1 MARVRSSVPSRSRRK
16 KVLKAAKGFRGARSR
31 RYKVANQAVFRA
43 QTNAYRD
50 RKRRKRDFR
59 KLWITRIN
67 AAARNN
73 DMSYSR
79 FMHGLKL
86 ADININRK
94 MLSEMAVNDKSSFSE
109 LVQMSKQ
116 ALDI

>member
-1 MARVRSSVPSRSRRK
+1 MAKVRKSVPSRNRRRK
-16 KVLKAAKGFRGARSR
+16 ILKAAKGFRGSRSR
-31 RYKVANQAVFRA
+31 HFRVAKQAVIRA

-50 RKRRKRDFR
+50 RKRKKRDFR

-73 DMSYSR
+73 DMSYNR

-86 ADININRK
+86 ANIDINRK
-94 MLSEMAVNDKSSFSE
+94 MLAEMAVNDKDSFAE

-116 ALDI
+116 ALDN